1 MDYLEGTLS
10 LEIGRF
16 LTRGRGPRVRTRGLL
31 LQRREDYMIDT
42 ENASIIQDSPQTLQ
56 QGSQLA
62 FTPRD
67 STLVEYI
74 DEILRGMGGK
84 FEFSGREVVET
95 LGIRIHA
102 EGKKVGVF
110 ADSLGGKL
118 LSPASGQEVG
128 SVFGYRDGMAINKLW
143 QILYQYLTRFPR
155 YERDSLNR
163 TGEGKKQDIKSYLL
177 PTLGQHINDGLV
189 GNRISDW
196 FDGEA
201 FVDRL
206 EIVLSQQTR
215 HSRVRATS
223 NVLGQELTS
232 ASSRSVALFLGLQE
246 DPNKLA
252 DFILYWNHILM
263 LICGYRSSNNT
274 TLKEQEKEQKQVAK
288 DVLSTGNE
296 SKSARTK
303 EARDHVSAVFIQC
316 SAVGKRSARD
326 GRHSEY
332 FYMVDRTP
340 QGNKAIELF
349 ACAKELQEN
358 ALRDIASGLRLAPCP
373 YGKTREECSE
383 MAGAIGD
390 ACRLDDRAMC
400 SMYKH
405 SVYAYKVIA
414 ESEFSYLELQ
424 KVLNFVIEEQKAKNT
439 LTKRPKHI
447 RTLSDDLQEPVRFRH
462 PAPDYKRGT
471 PRWNEILTR
480 CSCPI
485 TLVCWI
491 AKLFIP
497 DDRSRRA
504 LYLRGTGK
512 TGNTTIVNALN
523 NYINA
528 EEAELAGQITFD
540 QDDASTFK
548 VQQRAGKL
556 LAVCGDTG
564 NIGLFKTTA
573 FKGITGD
580 EQKAGEHK
588 HGAMTTVDT
597 YCKLIVTSNHLIN
610 IDPLQTASHSRVAY
624 VTLKRVPDSIIADQ
638 NVVVADLVAE
648 LPLFVKNCREFWER
662 EIKGKGL
669 APDGEVPVTKAT
681 AERMRELEYD
691 SSKDIRDILHTC
703 VVLAAPG
710 ETNKYKRKKVK
721 PSGSKRYVDDD
732 SFQEILI
739 PASITQEDIIELYMS
754 KSTVDQD
761 VAIKGKDSAV
771 ANIFDYIE
779 RLYGV
784 QKEVRSFMLPDG
796 MAIYIEGI
804 FGIKLVETPVQK
816 VEITGLE
823 IKEIDKDYGVYVG
836 PVRYRQQ
843 LQLPKHTE
851 QDIWG
856 DFL

>member
-1 MDYLEGTLS
+1 M
-10 LEIGRF
+10 
-16 LTRGRGPRVRTRGLL
+16 RGY
-31 LQRREDYMIDT
+31 YMIQT
-42 ENASIIQDSPQTLQ
+42 ENASIIQEKTQTFQ
-56 QGSQLA
+56 WGSQLA
-62 FTPRD
+62 FVSDNPLLESYLD
-67 STLVEYI
+67 EVLLV
-74 DEILRGMGGK
+74 LGVTASVSGK
-84 FEFSGREVVET
+84 Q
-95 LGIRIHA
+95 LI
-102 EGKKVGVF
+102 
-110 ADSLGGKL
+110 DSLGLFTMGEGESRTGIGSARFSGKL
-118 LSPASGQEVG
+118 PSVDSGSGVCELIGRHDPVILKCWPAIH
-128 SVFGYRDGMAINKLW
+128 D
-143 QILYQYLTRFPR
+143 YLVAFPR
-155 YERDSLNR
+155 YEEAVRDA
-163 TGEGKKQDIKSYLL
+163 QDGSPISVREVLTPPLWEYLA
-177 PTLGQHINDGLV
+177 TSMN
-189 GNRISDW
+189 GNRVSEWLDWKSFIRQLKITIS
-196 FDGEA
+196 
-201 FVDRL
+201 
-206 EIVLSQQTR
+206 QHTR
-215 HSRVRATS
+215 HSKARVFSGAI
-223 NVLGQELTS
+223 NQDLGKDS
-232 ASSRSVALFLGLQE
+232 AAMVALFLGLEIGSQKYN
-246 DPNKLA
+246 DLYASWKN
-252 DFILYWNHILM
+252 ILE
-263 LICGYRSSNNT
+263 LITEHGKY
-274 TLKEQEKEQKQVAK
+274 A
-288 DVLSTGNE
+288 
-296 SKSARTK
+296 K
-303 EARDHVSAVFIQC
+303 EAYKDKDKDHKKIAKEVTAIENKMSNSNKTARLKTAREHMSAVLMQC

-326 GRHSEY
+326 GKHSEY
-332 FYMVDRTP
+332 FYMIDRTP
-340 QGNKAIELF
+340 QGNRAIELF

-358 ALRDIASGLRLAPCP
+358 ALRDIASGLRVSACP

-383 MAGAIGD
+383 MSGAIGD
-390 ACRLDDRAMC
+390 ACKLDENSDC
-400 SMYKH
+400 SVYKH
-405 SVYAYKVIA
+405 AVYAYEVLA
-414 ESEFSYLELQ
+414 EAEFAYTDLQ
-424 KVLNFVIEEQKAKNT
+424 KVLNNVIEEQKCRNVKE
-439 LTKRPKHI
+439 KRPGYIKTI
-447 RTLSDDLQEPVRFRH
+447 SDDLQEPVRFRH